1 MSEPVLSITDLAVRF
16 GADEPAVSAASLTV
30 HAGET
35 VAVVGESGSGKS
47 TMAAAVLGLL
57 PGGGRIV
64 GGRIEFAGAD
74 ITGADQ
80 NRMRAIR
87 GTGIGYVPQD
97 PVTNLNPVW
106 RIGFQIRE
114 ALRANN
120 IGERSE
126 VGQQAVEL
134 LGHVGMPDPAVQA
147 RRYPHQLSGG
157 MCQRALIAIGL
168 AGRPRLLIA
177 DEPTS
182 ALDVTVQ
189 RQVLDHLQQ
198 MAAELGTAVLLITHD
213 LALAAERA
221 SRVVVMH
228 RGRTVESG
236 AAQDILRH
244 PSEDYTQRLVASAP
258 ALTARSAAP
267 HVVERPPGDDLLV
280 ATDVTKVFR
289 TGGGLLDRTQEHTAV
304 ESVSFRLPK
313 ATTLAV
319 VGESG
324 SGKTTLARMVLGLLT
339 PTSGRVT
346 FDGVDVATTD
356 RAGELALRRRMQPVF
371 QNPYR
376 SLDPRYSVRRAIE
389 EPLRIHGVGD
399 RAQRRQR
406 VAELLDEVA
415 LPAAAM
421 DRRPRELSGGQRQR
435 VAIARA
441 LALRPELV
449 VWDEAVSALD
459 VIVQAQIL
467 ELMADLQHRLGLT
480 YLFISHD
487 LAVVRQ
493 VADTVIVMS
502 RGRVVESASAEAV
515 FTDPRDEY
523 TRRLLDAIPGARPAL

>member
-1 MSEPVLSITDLAVRF
+1 M
-16 GADEPAVSAASLTV
+16 
-30 HAGET
+30 
-35 VAVVGESGSGKS
+35 
-47 TMAAAVLGLL
+47 
-57 PGGGRIV
+57 
-64 GGRIEFAGAD
+64 
-74 ITGADQ
+74 
-80 NRMRAIR
+80 
-87 GTGIGYVPQD
+87 
-97 PVTNLNPVW
+97 
-106 RIGFQIRE
+106 
-114 ALRANN
+114 
-120 IGERSE
+120 
-126 VGQQAVEL
+126 
-134 LGHVGMPDPAVQA
+134 
-147 RRYPHQLSGG
+147 
-157 MCQRALIAIGL
+157 
-168 AGRPRLLIA
+168 
-177 DEPTS
+177 
-182 ALDVTVQ
+182 
-189 RQVLDHLQQ
+189 
-198 MAAELGTAVLLITHD
+198 
-213 LALAAERA
+213 
-221 SRVVVMH
+221 
-228 RGRTVESG
+228 
-236 AAQDILRH
+236 
-244 PSEDYTQRLVASAP
+244 
-258 ALTARSAAP
+258 
-267 HVVERPPGDDLLV
+267 
-280 ATDVTKVFR
+280 
-289 TGGGLLDRTQEHTAV
+289 